1 MLIDKNKSISLIW
14 ELNSIFMYISFVLN
28 PNMSECY
35 RGPKE
40 KQNKTKNT
48 IILNIGGEGFTYSL
62 LVSVLGTTINQSWF
76 VITRLMN
83 FGGKDS
89 GTHFVRHS
97 SRSHNA
103 LPLLA
108 P

>member
-1 MLIDKNKSISLIW
+1 
-14 ELNSIFMYISFVLN
+14 MYISIVLN

-48 IILNIGGEGFTYSL
+48 IILNIEGEGFTYSL

-89 GTHFVRHS
+89 GTSAILLVPIMPCLCLL
-97 SRSHNA
+97 HNN
-103 LPLLA
+103 
-108 P
+108 

>member
-1 MLIDKNKSISLIW
+1 
-14 ELNSIFMYISFVLN
+14 MYISIVLN
-28 PNMSECY
+28 PNMSECF

-48 IILNIGGEGFTYSL
+48 IILNIGGEGFTYPL
-62 LVSVLGTTINQSWF
+62 LVSVVGTTINQSWF
-76 VITRLMN
+76 VKTRLMN

>member
-14 ELNSIFMYISFVLN
+14 ELNSIFMYISIVLN

-48 IILNIGGEGFTYSL
+48 IILNIGGEGFTYPL

-83 FGGKDS
+83 FGGKDG
-89 GTHFVRHS
+89 GTHFVHHS